1 MTKFTIRKKEPIS
14 EIKPEEKI
22 EEHKISEIKSEE
34 IKSEEKIEELIISHE
49 KFIED
54 KSQFI
59 IYKYFKGGI
68 SQKTLAKECNME
80 ASEVG
85 LIIKEYIEK
94 NPDIK
99 KPNNHPKGEHIKN
112 SKLTIDQVTKIR
124 DEFKN
129 NDNGI
134 SFKELAEKYKVSK
147 STIRNII
154 RNRIW
159 KI

>member
-1 MTKFTIRKKEPIS
+1 MIDAVQN
-14 EIKPEEKI
+14 KI
-22 EEHKISEIKSEE
+22 
-34 IKSEEKIEELIISHE
+34 
-49 KFIED
+49 
-54 KSQFI
+54 QFI

-68 SQKTLAKECNME
+68 SQKMLAEECNME

-85 LIIKEYIEK
+85 LIIKEYTEK
-94 NPDIK
+94 NPDVK

-112 SKLTIDQVTKIR
+112 SKLNKDQVLKIR

-129 NDNGI
+129 NEDGMN
-134 SFKELAEKYKVSK
+134 FRELSEKYKVSK